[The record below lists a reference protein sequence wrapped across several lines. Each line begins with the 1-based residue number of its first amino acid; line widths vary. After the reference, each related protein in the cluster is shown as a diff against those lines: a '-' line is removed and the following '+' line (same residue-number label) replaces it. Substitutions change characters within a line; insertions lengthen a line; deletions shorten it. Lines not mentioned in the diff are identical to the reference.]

1 MTMNQM
7 AEADLEFTLEELGE
21 EMTLTSTSTAVYQ
34 VRGPFNRIG
43 IMIDQETG
51 LQVVGPQSSAS
62 VRLSRFPANDLPAE
76 GWRFSCTDITGQTV
90 TGIMHSVRLDRS
102 MGVATFNVRA
112 K

>member
-1 MTMNQM
+1 VSMNQM
-7 AEADLEFTLEELGE
+7 AEADLEFTLEGLGE
-21 EMTLTSTSTAVYQ
+21 DITLTSTSTAVYH
-34 VRGPFNRIG
+34 VKGPFNRIG

-51 LQVVGPQSSAS
+51 LQVVGPQSSGS
-62 VRLSRFPANDLPAE
+62 VRLSRFPLNDLPAD

-90 TGIMHSVRLDRS
+90 SGVIHSVRLDRS